1 MSDIKKEFAGYALLN
16 YIELAGMLLSI
27 IWRLKM
33 INPEVLSL
41 KELCTSLNIS
51 RSMAYLKF
59 TRGSKHCDKE
69 FPRPIKLGARKIG
82 FLKTH
87 KDDWLAGL
95 SKVA

>member
-1 MSDIKKEFAGYALLN
+1 LDYIGFLGALL
-16 YIELAGMLLSI
+16 I
-27 IWRLKM
+27 IWRFKKM
-33 INPEVLSL
+33 TTPDILTL
-41 KELCTSLNIS
+41 KELCNSLGIS

-59 TRGSKHCDKE
+59 TRGSKHFDKE

-87 KDDWLAGL
+87 KDDWLASL